1 MCEKE
6 TFSRSMRG
14 SIWETKD
21 SRVTASSVTVFP
33 FSLLSL
39 EAPFFSS
46 LPLGAMTEKQK
57 EEKTLTLTHP
67 FSNPLQTPPRV
78 LFSSSQKH
86 LPVRAAS
93 LR

>member
-1 MCEKE
+1 
-6 TFSRSMRG
+6 
-14 SIWETKD
+14 
-21 SRVTASSVTVFP
+21 VTVLP

-46 LPLGAMTEKQK
+46 LPLEAMTEKQK
-57 EEKTLTLTHP
+57 EEKTLTLTHS
-67 FSNPLQTPPRV
+67 FSNLLQTPPRV

-93 LR
+93 LRWNSVFFFSAANGSWA